1 MSLRDD
7 AKYIAKKYEYQ
18 SGKID
23 HNATLFDIYEGNLI
37 QYVLEALAIELS
49 PETFQQAKFRVAP
62 VNILRRLVEKLA
74 KLYSRPPIRT
84 ISKESDEPL
93 LDFYSKSFDINTVGG
108 ESNEFFNLFK
118 NTAFEPYLDAQFNP
132 RLRVIPSD
140 RFFVCSTNP
149 SDPMQVTHFVKIIGK
164 QKYLDREVVVLYV
177 YTDQEFMIMDSDGNI
192 LDEMMTARGI
202 DGVNP
207 YGAIPFVYAV
217 KSRQSLN
224 PPSDTD
230 TLAMTK
236 LFPVLLTDL
245 NYAVK
250 FQCFSIIYGINI
262 DEENL
267 KMGPNVFWR
276 LKQDATTQSEP
287 KVGVIKPEVDS
298 DKVIQLIQAE
308 LAMWLQS
315 RNVRPGSVGSLTSE
329 NFASGVS
336 KMVDEMDT
344 VEERQRQVPYFKKF
358 EEALWYLLINHMHPV
373 WSKSIGFPQSRQF
386 SAGSFVTV
394 EFNEQLPMQD
404 RSVLL
409 DSLIKELNQGLTT
422 KKIALKKLNPE
433 LNEKEID
440 ELLLEI
446 ETANTIEIQEALPDA
461 NEVDGVDDGEQVD
474 SERNSNSNSL
484 Q

>member
-7 AKYIAKKYEYQ
+7 TKYIAKKYQEHG
-18 SGKID
+18 GKLD
-23 HNATLFDIYEGNLI
+23 HNAQLFDIYEGNLI
-37 QYVLEALAIELS
+37 QYVLEALSTELS
-49 PETFQQAKFRVAP
+49 PETYQQAKFRVAP

-74 KLYSRPPIRT
+74 KLYNSPPMRT
-84 ISKESDEPL
+84 ISKLSDADL
-93 LDFYSKSFDINTVGG
+93 LDFYIKMFDINTVGG

-118 NTAFEPYLDAQFNP
+118 NTALEPYLDARLNP

-149 SDPMQVTHFVKIIGK
+149 CDPMQVTHFVKIIGK
-164 QKYLDREVVVLYV
+164 QVNYVTGKECVVLYV
-177 YTDQEFMIMDSDGNI
+177 YSDTEFLIQDSDGNI
-192 LDEMMTARGI
+192 LDDMMTERQI

-267 KMGPNVFWR
+267 KMSPNVFWR
-276 LKQDATTQSEP
+276 LKGDPTAGGDP

-315 RNVRPGSVGSLTSE
+315 RNIRPGSVGSLTSE

-358 EEALWYLLINHMHPV
+358 EEALWSLMINNMHPV
-373 WSKSIGFPQSRQF
+373 WSKSVGFPQGKQF
-386 SAGSFVTV
+386 APGSFVTV
-394 EFNEQLPMQD
+394 EFSEQLPMQD
-404 RSVLL
+404 RTALL
-409 DSLIKELNQGLTT
+409 DSLIKEIASGLTT
-422 KKIALKKLNPE
+422 VKIALKKLNPE
-433 LNEKEID
+433 LNEAKID
-440 ELLLEI
+440 LLLAEI
-446 ETANTIEIQEALPDA
+446 EAANTVEIVDDPNPKDPLTQ
-461 NEVDGVDDGEQVD
+461 NEKAVDGEQVD
-474 SERNSNSNSL
+474 SEGN
-484 Q
+484 

>member
-7 AKYIAKKYEYQ
+7 AKLIAKKFEQ
-18 SGKID
+18 HKSKLE
-23 HNATLFDIYEGNLI
+23 HNACLFDIYEGNLV
-37 QYVLEALAIELS
+37 QYVLEALEKELS
-49 PETFQQAKFRVAP
+49 ADTFKQAQFRVAP

-74 KLYSRPPIRT
+74 KLYTRPPMRT
-84 ISKESDEPL
+84 ISKETDVSL
-93 LDFYSKSFDINTVGG
+93 LDFYVKSFDINTVGG

-118 NTAFEPYLDAQFNP
+118 NTAFEPYLDALFNP

-140 RFFVCSTNP
+140 RFFVFSTNP
-149 SDPMQVTHFVKIIGK
+149 SDPMQVTHFVKIIGT
-164 QKYLDREVVVLYV
+164 KYVGLKECTILYA
-177 YTDQEFMIMDSDGNI
+177 YTDKEFIIQDSDGNV
-192 LDEMMTARGI
+192 LDDMMIDRQLDGI
-202 DGVNP
+202 NP

-250 FQCFSIIYGINI
+250 FQCFSIIYGINV

-267 KMGPNVFWR
+267 KMSPNVFWR
-276 LKQDATTQSEP
+276 LKGDATSGGVP
-287 KVGVIKPEVDS
+287 SVGVIKPEVDS

-358 EEALWYLLINHMHPV
+358 EEALWALLINNMHPV
-373 WSKSIGFPQSRQF
+373 WSKSTGFPQSQQF
-386 SAGSFVTV
+386 SPSSFVTV

-404 RSVLL
+404 RTVLL
-409 DSLIKELNQGLTT
+409 DSLIKEIGSGLTT
-422 KKIALKKLNPE
+422 VKIALKKLNPE
-433 LNEKEID
+433 LNDAEIEILIKEIK
-440 ELLLEI
+440 EQ
-446 ETANTIEIQEALPDA
+446 NTIEVDSNPNPDTSSDPLTQNNKA
-461 NEVDGVDDGEQVD
+461 IDGKQVD
-474 SERNSNSNSL
+474 PKGN
-484 Q
+484 